1 MYVNPFIMG
10 IFSTLMAE
18 ILLII
23 VGAVIIANKG
33 DKS

>member
-33 DKS
+33 DK

>member
-1 MYVNPFIMG
+1 MYVDPFMMG

-33 DKS
+33 DK